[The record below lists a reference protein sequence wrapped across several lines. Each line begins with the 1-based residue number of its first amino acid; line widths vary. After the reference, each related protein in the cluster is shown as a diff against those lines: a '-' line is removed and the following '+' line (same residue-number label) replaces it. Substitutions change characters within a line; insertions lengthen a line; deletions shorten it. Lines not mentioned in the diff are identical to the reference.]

1 MKKVILSLASFMV
14 LSTSYSQIVVDE
26 PTKDSVVYSY
36 PLTTLKLIHFY
47 GKPELDHYAFYY
59 KNTKY
64 QYITDVD
71 YISFNT
77 KEDVVE
83 FFNLLLKVS
92 ETGEFTS
99 FTLDGKRYYIA
110 KRMGQLAV
118 YDDKSTSEFLI
129 TKKIV
134 NKILIE
140 LQ

>member
-1 MKKVILSLASFMV
+1 MKKLFLLLV
-14 LSTSYSQIVVDE
+14 LSTSTAHSQIVVDE

-36 PLTTLKLIHFY
+36 PLTILKLVHFY
-47 GKPELDHYAFYY
+47 GKPELDHYTFYY

-83 FFNLLLKVS
+83 FFNLLLKVF

-99 FTLDGKRYYIA
+99 FTLDGKRYYIG
-110 KRMGQLAV
+110 KRMSQLAV
-118 YDDKSTSEFLI
+118 YDDKDTSEFLI
-129 TKKIV
+129 TKRIV
-134 NKILIE
+134 NKVLTA

>member
-1 MKKVILSLASFMV
+1 MKKLFLLLV
-14 LSTSYSQIVVDE
+14 LSTSTAYSQIVVDE

-36 PLTTLKLIHFY
+36 PLTILKLVHFY

-99 FTLDGKRYYIA
+99 FTLDGKRYYIS

-118 YDDKSTSEFLI
+118 YDDKDTSEFLI

-134 NKILIE
+134 NKVLTA

>member
-1 MKKVILSLASFMV
+1 MKKLFLLLV
-14 LSTSYSQIVVDE
+14 LSANTAHSQIVVDE

-59 KNTKY
+59 KNAKY

-92 ETGEFTS
+92 ETGEFTG

-118 YDDKSTSEFLI
+118 YDDKNTSEFLI

-134 NKILIE
+134 NKILTA